1 MQMNDTSPTSA
12 PTSVRPLVRWYQN
25 AIGFLAGTTMLV
37 IVLIMIA
44 QVVARY
50 MFNAS
55 LIWAE
60 ELCRYLLIWQ
70 TFLFI
75 GMAYQRG
82 ELVAVDVVPDMLGAR
97 SRLALK
103 ALMAI
108 PILIFLYLMT
118 VNGYDYATRFGHQ
131 IVPAVDFIWMSLT
144 GHGIGLSIFWVY
156 VSVAVG
162 SVLLAAHILASL
174 VSDFRALRAGKLEA
188 PSHIPNIPQA

>member
-1 MQMNDTSPTSA
+1 MEANQAGAVGTFA
-12 PTSVRPLVRWYQN
+12 PLRWYRN
-25 AIGFLAGTTMLV
+25 TIRFLAGTTMLA
-37 IVLIMIA
+37 IVLIMLA
-44 QVVARY
+44 QVLARY
-50 MFNAS
+50 VFNAS

-82 ELVAVDVVPDMLGAR
+82 ELVAVDVVPDMLGPR

-108 PILIFLYLMT
+108 PIIIFLYLT
-118 VNGYDYATRFGHQ
+118 AVNGYDYATRFGHQ

-162 SVLLAAHILASL
+162 SVLLAAHILAAL
-174 VSDFRALRAGKLEA
+174 VGDLIALKAGRTDI